1 MTLFELKE
9 KLATLNTQ
17 IKVDADWIAEKA
29 ADPSVSMEDIK
40 AKTAHRDELTERRD
54 LLQKQHDEMEAQQ
67 KTALKN
73 QALKNQINSTGDPE
87 KDDMLKAKAAF
98 YKAALVGGSTAE
110 VRKAYEGLGAIP
122 TADGDLGGGENL
134 LPTNMSNELITEPFE
149 TNSLRTVEQVTQ
161 ITGLEEPK
169 LLFSIEDADLE
180 DITDKDTA
188 KEIEMEGDTV
198 TYGRFKTKIVATVK
212 DTVLHGTATNLVGTI
227 ENALRSGLAQ
237 KEKMR
242 AFATTADSAHKH
254 MSFYTKEDASGE
266 KAIKAVGGDNLVDAI
281 IKAIA
286 DLPDSFSENAS
297 VVMRKSDYFSEI
309 NKLANNSAT
318 LWGKKPEDVIGY
330 PVIFNDRAVVPII
343 GDFRYARMNYD
354 IGTIYETD
362 KDAKKGEYYF
372 VLTAWGDHQIKLA
385 SAFRTAY
392 ARIMLVG
399 AKAAFNATT
408 PANLEAKIYSFND
421 GDTTTDRSANLT
433 FEWQV
438 LNQGAWEAVG
448 SSYTGEDT
456 NTLVTTSA
464 DEGDSFRCKVTYQ
477 DDDGAASVAY
487 TNTLT
492 VPTE

>member
-9 KLATLNTQ
+9 KLATLNLQ
-17 IKVDADWIAEKA
+17 IKADADWIAEKA
-29 ADPSVSMEDIK
+29 ADPSIAMDDIK
-40 AKTAHRDELTERRD
+40 AKTKHRDELTERRD

-67 KTALKN
+67 RTSLKN
-73 QALKNQINSTGDPE
+73 QMGNTGNPA
-87 KDDMLKAKAAF
+87 KDDTIKAKAAF
-98 YKAALVGGSTAE
+98 YKTALTGGDVSE
-110 VRKAYEGLGAIP
+110 VRKTYEGLGAIP
-122 TADGDLGGGENL
+122 TGDGDLGGGENF
-134 LPTNMSNELITEPFE
+134 LPTNMSTELITEPFE
-149 TNSLRTVEQVTQ
+149 TNSLRTIEQVSQ

-169 LLFSIEDADLE
+169 LLFSIDDADLA
-180 DITDKDTA
+180 DVTDKDTA

-212 DTVLHGTATNLVGTI
+212 DTVLHGSATELVSTI

-242 AFATTADSAHKH
+242 AFATTADATHKH
-254 MSFYTKEDASGE
+254 MSFYCKEAANGS
-266 KAIKAVGGDNLVDAI
+266 KAIKAVPGDNLIDAI

-297 VVMRKSDYFSEI
+297 VVMRKSDYYAEI
-309 NKLANNSAT
+309 NKLANGSAT

-362 KDAKKGEYYF
+362 KDALKGEYYF

-392 ARIMLVG
+392 TRIMLIG
-399 AKAAFNATT
+399 ASAAFNSVDSAK
-408 PANLEAKIYSFND
+408 LEAKTYAFND
-421 GDTTTDRSANLT
+421 GDTTTDRSSNLS

-438 LNQGAWEAVG
+438 LDEGAWVAVDAA
-448 SSYTGEDT
+448 YTGEDT
-456 NTLVTTSA
+456 HTLTTTIA
-464 DEGDSFRCKVTYQ
+464 DAGDSFRCKVTYQ
-477 DDDGAASVAY
+477 DDDGAASVVY
-487 TNTLT
+487 TNVLT
-492 VPTE
+492 IPAD